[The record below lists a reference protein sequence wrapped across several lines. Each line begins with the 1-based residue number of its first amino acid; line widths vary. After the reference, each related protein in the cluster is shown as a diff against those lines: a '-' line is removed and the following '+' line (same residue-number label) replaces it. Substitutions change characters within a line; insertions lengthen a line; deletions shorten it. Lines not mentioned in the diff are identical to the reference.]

1 MTVAQ
6 VILPLSGRRTTQ
18 EIPSREA
25 RTNVVAVVL
34 MLVPLGLG
42 VVGTVGS
49 RSVWP
54 VLIGFAVGLVLAQS
68 PKVAQQWERA
78 VVLRLGRYVGLRG
91 PGLFWIVPFVDS
103 VTRWIDQRV
112 ITTSFA
118 AEQTLTS
125 DTVPVNV
132 DAVLFWLVYDPEKAA
147 LEVQEY
153 QQAVSWAAQ
162 TALRDIIGRT
172 SLGDLLKGRER
183 IEEELQRLID
193 SRSNPWGVTVQ
204 SVEMRDVVIPDSLQD
219 AMSREAQAA
228 REKQARI
235 ILGQAELEIAHSF
248 EEASKSYLHNPTALH
263 LRAMNMLY
271 EGLKEK
277 GALMLIPS
285 SAVESMGMGGLMG
298 AAALRQSTLAGS
310 GDSGNATRVE

>member
-1 MTVAQ
+1 M
-6 VILPLSGRRTTQ
+6 
-18 EIPSREA
+18 
-25 RTNVVAVVL
+25 NVVAAAILLVAGAMGIVASMASGSPLPFIALIVIGVVL
-34 MLVPLGLG
+34 MQAP
-42 VVGTVGS
+42 
-49 RSVWP
+49 R
-54 VLIGFAVGLVLAQS
+54 I
-68 PKVAQQWERA
+68 AQQWERG
-78 VVLRLGRYVGLRG
+78 VILRLGRFIGLRG
-91 PGLFWIVPFVDS
+91 PGLFWIIPFVDS
-103 VTRWIDQRV
+103 VSSWIDQRT

-132 DAVLFWLVYDPEKAA
+132 DAVLFWMVHDVQKAA
-147 LEVQEY
+147 LEVQDY
-153 QQAVSWAAQ
+153 SGAVSWAAQ

-172 SLGDLLKGRER
+172 TLTELLRGRER
-183 IEEELQRLID
+183 IESELQQLID
-193 SRSNPWGVTVQ
+193 QRSNPWGVTVS
-204 SVEMRDVVIPDSLQD
+204 SVEMRDVVIPGALQD

-235 ILGQAELEIAHSF
+235 ILGQAEMEIAHSF
-248 EEASKSYLHNPTALH
+248 QEAAKSYIDNPVALH

-298 AAALRQSTLAGS
+298 AAALRQQALTESRGE
-310 GDSGNATRVE
+310 DGNKTT

>member
-1 MTVAQ
+1 MTG
-6 VILPLSGRRTTQ
+6 P
-18 EIPSREA
+18 
-25 RTNVVAVVL
+25 
-34 MLVPLGLG
+34 MF
-42 VVGTVGS
+42 VGS
-49 RSVWP
+49 RRRDGGGGPNVRP
-54 VLIGFAVGLVLAQS
+54 PNVVGIVLLAIPTLVGLVITLNSNNPFPVLGGFLIGLVLMQS
-68 PKVAQQWERA
+68 PKIAQQWERA
-78 VVLRLGRYVGLRG
+78 IILRLGRFEAMKG
-91 PGLFWIVPFVDS
+91 PGLFWVMPFIDRIPS
-103 VTRWIDQRV
+103 WIDQRT

-132 DAVLFWLVYDPEKAA
+132 DAVLFWMVHDAQKAA
-147 LEVQEY
+147 LEVQDY
-153 QQAVSWAAQ
+153 TQAVSWAAQ

-172 SLGDLLKGRER
+172 TLTDLLRGRER
-183 IEEELQRLID
+183 IESELQQLID
-193 SRSNPWGVTVQ
+193 QRSNPWGVTVS
-204 SVEMRDVVIPDSLQD
+204 SVEMRDVVIPGALQD

-235 ILGQAELEIAHSF
+235 ILGQAEMEIAHSF
-248 EEASKSYLHNPTALH
+248 QEAAKSYQQNPTALH

-298 AAALRQSTLAGS
+298 AAALQQAQLTG
-310 GDSGNATRVE
+310 GDKAENTD

>member
-1 MTVAQ
+1 MIPVIFARHEQSVADGPRIN
-6 VILPLSGRRTTQ
+6 VIAL
-18 EIPSREA
+18 
-25 RTNVVAVVL
+25 AV
-34 MLVPLGLG
+34 LG
-42 VVGTVGS
+42 VCVAIAWATWQATGS
-49 RSVWP
+49 LVIP
-54 VLIGFAVGLVLAQS
+54 VALVLVGLALTQA

-78 VVLRLGRYVGLRG
+78 VVLRLGRFVGLRG
-91 PGLFWIVPFVDS
+91 PGLFFVMPFVDR
-103 VTRWIDQRV
+103 VVAWVDQRT

-132 DAVLFWLVYDPEKAA
+132 DAVLFWMVHDVQRAA
-147 LEVQEY
+147 LEVQDY
-153 QQAVSWAAQ
+153 SQAVSWAAQ

-172 SLGDLLKGRER
+172 TLTDLLRGREH
-183 IEEELQRLID
+183 IEAELQQLID
-193 SRSNPWGVTVQ
+193 QRSNPWGVTVS
-204 SVEMRDVVIPDSLQD
+204 SVEMRDVVIPGPLQD

-235 ILGQAELEIAHSF
+235 ILGQAEMEIAHSF
-248 EEASKSYLHNPTALH
+248 QEAAKSYHENPTALH

-285 SAVESMGMGGLMG
+285 SAIESMGMGGMLG
-298 AAALRQSTLAGS
+298 AAAMRQATLAS
-310 GDSGNATRVE
+310 GGEPKTE

>member
-1 MTVAQ
+1 MSPDSSGMFAGARTPLGGMSRLNFVAF
-6 VILPLSGRRTTQ
+6 VILIAAIAVGVLAMRLIGSPIAL
-18 EIPSREA
+18 
-25 RTNVVAVVL
+25 VVAIVIGVL
-34 MLVPLGLG
+34 LMPA
-42 VVGTVGS
+42 
-49 RSVWP
+49 P
-54 VLIGFAVGLVLAQS
+54 Q
-68 PKVAQQWERA
+68 VAQQWERA
-78 VVLRLGRYVGLRG
+78 IVLRFGRFVGLQG
-91 PGLFWIVPFVDS
+91 PGLFWIVPFVDRVS
-103 VTRWIDQRV
+103 SWIDQRT

-132 DAVLFWLVYDPEKAA
+132 DAVLFWMVHDAQKAA
-147 LEVQEY
+147 LEVQDY
-153 QQAVSWAAQ
+153 AQAVSWAAQ

-172 SLGDLLKGRER
+172 TLTDLLRGRER
-183 IEEELQRLID
+183 IEGELQQLID
-193 SRSNPWGVTVQ
+193 HRSNPWGVTVS
-204 SVEMRDVVIPDSLQD
+204 SVEMRDVVIPGALQD

-235 ILGQAELEIAHSF
+235 ILGQAEMEIAHSF
-248 EEASKSYLHNPTALH
+248 QQAAKSYHDNPTALH

-298 AAALRQSTLAGS
+298 AAALRQATLTSTTGEQLKG
-310 GDSGNATRVE
+310 EQPEE